1 MKQFYYEIKNK
12 RNEKTMRLQVD
23 NEFQQIKLKDL
34 ND

>member
-34 ND
+34 NN

>member
-12 RNEKTMRLQVD
+12 RNEKTMRLKVD

-34 ND
+34 NN